1 MKTPKKN
8 LGEAEL
14 EIMQV
19 LWGNAEPMTSS
30 HILKQLQGKRRWQ
43 LSTLMTVLSRLA
55 AKGFLTCDR
64 SGPVNRYLPIITEN
78 DYKAG
83 ASGSFLGRLYHNS
96 VRSLVATL
104 YDNEMISETEIREL
118 REYLD
123 QLERDKND

>member
-1 MKTPKKN
+1 MGKC
-8 LGEAEL
+8 GAEL

-55 AKGFLTCDR
+55 DKGFLTCDR
-64 SGPVNRYLPIITEN
+64 TGPVNRYLPIITEN

>member
-55 AKGFLTCDR
+55 DKGFLTCDR
-64 SGPVNRYLPIITEN
+64 TGPVNRYLPIITEN

>member
-19 LWGNAEPMTSS
+19 LWENAEPMTSS

-43 LSTLMTVLSRLA
+43 LSTLMTALSRLA

-104 YDNEMISETEIREL
+104 YDNEMISKTEIREL

>member
-1 MKTPKKN
+1 
-8 LGEAEL
+8 
-14 EIMQV
+14 
-19 LWGNAEPMTSS
+19 MTSS

-55 AKGFLTCDR
+55 DKGFLTCDR
-64 SGPVNRYLPIITEN
+64 TGPVNRYLPIITEN

>member
-64 SGPVNRYLPIITEN
+64 TGPVNRYLPIITEN

>member
-19 LWGNAEPMTSS
+19 LWENAEPMTSS

-55 AKGFLTCDR
+55 DKGFLTCDR
-64 SGPVNRYLPIITEN
+64 TGPVNRYLPIITEN

-104 YDNEMISETEIREL
+104 YDNEMISETEIRE
-118 REYLD
+118 YLD

>member
-43 LSTLMTVLSRLA
+43 LSTLMTALSRLA
-55 AKGFLTCDR
+55 DKGFLACDR
-64 SGPVNRYLPIITEN
+64 TGPVNRYLPIITEN
-78 DYKAG
+78 DYRAG
-83 ASGSFLGRLYHNS
+83 ASGSFLSRLYHNS

-104 YDNEMISETEIREL
+104 YDNEMISETDIREL